1 MRAADNMGSK
11 QSEGQI
17 LDAVGKFRKNQDK
30 AGRLIAASGGVTAFI
45 SMCVAIYIIGMDF
58 VLGFGGQG
66 ILISRPLVG
75 MWLGLMGLL
84 GGVMTWRNTKIPGM
98 FALASGIVG
107 LLPIPVYFAVGGVLL
122 ILGSLLMLTST
133 TRSSTE

>member
-1 MRAADNMGSK
+1 MRAVDHRGST
-11 QSEGQI
+11 QPAGQI
-17 LDAVGKFRKNQDK
+17 VDALGKFREKQDK
-30 AGRLIAASGGVTAFI
+30 AGRIMAATGGVAAFI
-45 SMCVAIYIIGMDF
+45 SMVVAIFIIGMDF

-84 GGVMTWRNTKIPGM
+84 GAVMTWRNTKIPGL
-98 FALASGIVG
+98 FALASGIGG
-107 LLPIPVYFAVGGVLL
+107 LLTIPVYFGVGGVLL

-133 TRSSTE
+133 TQSSTE